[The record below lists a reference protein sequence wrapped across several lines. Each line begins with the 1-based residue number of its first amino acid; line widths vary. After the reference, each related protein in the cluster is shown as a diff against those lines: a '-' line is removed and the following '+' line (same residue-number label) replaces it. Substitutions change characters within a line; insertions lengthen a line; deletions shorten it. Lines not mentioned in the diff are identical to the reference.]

1 MRQLEMMIAGRSVPG
16 TTFFDVENPATGEVY
31 GRAPE
36 CSPAQLEEA
45 MSAAQAA
52 FAPWKL
58 DDKPR
63 RTALLAAAD
72 AVEGTLDELA
82 SLITEEQGKP
92 LAESRSEL
100 ADVMSDLRYYAGLEL
115 PREVIR
121 DDGRTLVEV
130 VRRPVGPVAAITP
143 WNFPLGTAVVKLAP
157 ALAAGCTV
165 VLKPSPLTPLAC
177 LRFGDLVEEI
187 FPPGVVNIISG
198 GNELGAAMSQ
208 HPVARQVSFTGSV
221 ATGKKISMAAAPDLK
236 RVTLELGGN
245 DPAILLDDVDV
256 EEMVGSIFANAFT
269 NCGQVCVAIK
279 RVYVPESLYDDVVE
293 ALVVRAKAASIGDG
307 SQEGVDLGPLTSSM
321 QLDRVAGLV
330 DDAVASGAKV
340 ATGGH
345 RIDGPGHFYE
355 PTVLTELNDGV
366 RIVDEEQFGPA
377 LPVMS
382 YRDLDDV
389 VERANRTHFGLG
401 ASVWTADLERGTAVA
416 RRIDA
421 GTAWVNTHQS
431 AVPGQP
437 FGGLKWSGIG
447 LEGGP
452 WGLIAFTDVQAL
464 HTAKG

>member
-1 MRQLEMMIAGRSVPG
+1 
-16 TTFFDVENPATGEVY
+16 
-31 GRAPE
+31 
-36 CSPAQLEEA
+36 
-45 MSAAQAA
+45 
-52 FAPWKL
+52 
-58 DDKPR
+58 
-63 RTALLAAAD
+63 
-72 AVEGTLDELA
+72 
-82 SLITEEQGKP
+82 
-92 LAESRSEL
+92 
-100 ADVMSDLRYYAGLEL
+100 
-115 PREVIR
+115 
-121 DDGRTLVEV
+121 
-130 VRRPVGPVAAITP
+130 
-143 WNFPLGTAVVKLAP
+143 
-157 ALAAGCTV
+157 
-165 VLKPSPLTPLAC
+165 
-177 LRFGDLVEEI
+177 
-187 FPPGVVNIISG
+187 
-198 GNELGAAMSQ
+198 
-208 HPVARQVSFTGSV
+208 
-221 ATGKKISMAAAPDLK
+221 
-236 RVTLELGGN
+236 
-245 DPAILLDDVDV
+245 
-256 EEMVGSIFANAFT
+256 
-269 NCGQVCVAIK
+269 
-279 RVYVPESLYDDVVE
+279 
-293 ALVVRAKAASIGDG
+293 
-307 SQEGVDLGPLTSSM
+307 M

>member
-121 DDGRTLVEV
+121 DDEHTLVEV

-177 LRFGDLVEEI
+177 LRFGDLVKEI

>member
-1 MRQLEMMIAGRSVPG
+1 MTIAGRSVPG
-16 TTFFDVENPATGEVY
+16 TAFFDVENPATGEIY
-31 GRAPE
+31 GQAPE
-36 CSPAQLEEA
+36 CTPAELDKA
-45 MSAAQAA
+45 MNAAEAA
-52 FAPWKL
+52 FGSWRE
-58 DDKPR
+58 DDKSR
-63 RTALLAAAD
+63 RAGLLGAAD
-72 AVEGTLDELA
+72 AIEGSLEELA
-82 SLITEEQGKP
+82 SLITHEQGKP

-100 ADVMSDLRYYAGLEL
+100 ADAMSDLRYYAHLEL
-115 PREVIR
+115 PREIIR
-121 DDGRTLVEV
+121 DDERALVEV
-130 VRRPVGPVAAITP
+130 VRKPVGPVAAITP

-177 LRFGDLVEEI
+177 LRFGELVREL
-187 FPPGVVNIISG
+187 FPAGVLNIVSG
-198 GNELGAAMSQ
+198 GNDLGAAMSE
-208 HPVARQVSFTGSV
+208 HPVPRQISFTGSV
-221 ATGKKISMAAAPDLK
+221 ATGKKISLAAAPDLK

-245 DPAILLDDVDV
+245 DPAILLDDVDP
-256 EEMVGSIFANAFT
+256 EETAESIFANAFV

-279 RVYVPESLYDDVVE
+279 RVYVPERLYGEVVD

-307 SQEGVDLGPLTSSM
+307 SLEGVDLGPLTSTT

-330 DDAVASGAKV
+330 EDAVAQGAKL
-340 ATGGH
+340 ATGGR

-355 PTVLTELNDGV
+355 PTILTGLDDGV

-382 YRDLDDV
+382 YRDIDEV
-389 VERANRTHFGLG
+389 IERANRTHFGLG
-401 ASVWTADLERGTAVA
+401 ASVWTRDAARGNSVA
-416 RRIDA
+416 RRMDA

-437 FGGLKWSGIG
+437 FGGVKWSGIG

-464 HTAKG
+464 YTANR

>member
-121 DDGRTLVEV
+121 DDEHTLVEV

-177 LRFGDLVEEI
+177 LRFGDLVKEI

-279 RVYVPESLYDDVVE
+279 RVDVPESLYDDVVE

>member
-121 DDGRTLVEV
+121 DDEHTLVEV

-177 LRFGDLVEEI
+177 LRFGDLVKEI

-389 VERANRTHFGLG
+389 LERANRTHFGLG